1 MEVCIIV
8 GFSII
13 VGFAAISL
21 IGAWISN
28 DSKGMKIS
36 CTITIVISIVAFLC
50 AYLRN
55 PFYLSDGVSVISTI
69 STIISIPVAVL
80 LGWNIYTVI
89 DIKKIKDD
97 YEKAKLGI
105 RKECRKEL
113 LEYKGKIDGEV
124 TELNKN
130 VIKLE
135 EMISNLDIYGGNKG
149 KWAIF
154 EVGISYN
161 KEESVKIIHKIHSFY
176 ENLGV
181 DVRHIM
187 TEEKDD
193 SYSLVFENGGISQLY
208 LDRFKER
215 LMNEFKLQKISVK
228 IKEPWSLGIPIK
240 RNGKFYFDNDKSNN

>member
-1 MEVCIIV
+1 MSKERSRRSNLCCIV
-8 GFSII
+8 R
-13 VGFAAISL
+13 
-21 IGAWISN
+21 
-28 DSKGMKIS
+28 
-36 CTITIVISIVAFLC
+36 
-50 AYLRN
+50 Y
-55 PFYLSDGVSVISTI
+55 
-69 STIISIPVAVL
+69 IISILADIVKLSIVNWFPLMALVL
-80 LGWNIYTVI
+80 SGLAFSYSYHVKNSIRFDSGVDGYNLLITVLSILVTVLIGWNIYTVI
-89 DIKKIKDD
+89 DVKKIKDD

-105 RKECRKEL
+105 REECRKEL

-135 EMISNLDIYGGNKG
+135 EIISDLDIYGGNKG

-181 DVRHIM
+181 DVKHIM

-215 LMNEFKLQKISVK
+215 LMNEFKLQKISVT
-228 IKEPWSLGIPIK
+228 IKAPWSLGIPIK